1 MFCSIYS
8 KILQNGRNPYELL
21 KKPIWIPRI
30 VKNLVKF
37 EIFCYFFSLVIG
49 SYQVNH
55 PIIFFENYL
64 ILRKRFDPNKAC
76 WYHLSLPGLFVG
88 VEEKINITLTTE
100 ANIKNLFRH
109 NLLH

>member
-1 MFCSIYS
+1 MPDS
-8 KILQNGRNPYELL
+8 
-21 KKPIWIPRI
+21 WIPRI

-37 EIFCYFFSLVIG
+37 EIFCCFYSLVIA

-55 PIIFFENYL
+55 PNIFFENHL

-76 WYHLSLPGLFVG
+76 WYHLCLPGLFVG
-88 VEEKINITLTTE
+88 DEKKNIILTTE